1 MIGLSRYIFVAES
14 DEDARRI
21 AEPAMQAHVAHVKW
35 LATRHGDTGLTSR
48 LNLSFGASY
57 EDAVADGTVI
67 AGTPE
72 QVLIEIERQAAMLG
86 INYLLSY
93 LFLGNMTLADALR
106 SLDLF
111 STEVMPHLAN
121 V

>member
-1 MIGLSRYIFVAES
+1 ME
-14 DEDARRI
+14 
-21 AEPAMQAHVAHVKW
+21 AHVAHVKW
-35 LATRHGDTGLTSR
+35 LAVRQGDTGLTSR

-72 QVLIEIERQAAMLG
+72 KVLIEIERQAAELG

-93 LFLGNMTLADALR
+93 LFLGNMTFADASR
-106 SLDLF
+106 SLALF
-111 STEVMPHLAN
+111 STEVMPHLETL
-121 V
+121 

>member
-1 MIGLSRYIFVAES
+1 ME
-14 DEDARRI
+14 
-21 AEPAMQAHVAHVKW
+21 AHVAHVKW
-35 LATRHGDTGLTSR
+35 LATRHGDIGLTSR

-72 QVLIEIERQAAMLG
+72 QVLIEIERQAGMLG

-111 STEVMPHLAN
+111 STEVMPHLAKL
-121 V
+121 

>member
-1 MIGLSRYIFVAES
+1 MACH
-14 DEDARRI
+14 A
-21 AEPAMQAHVAHVKW
+21 P
-35 LATRHGDTGLTSR
+35 RHTGLTSR

-72 QVLIEIERQAAMLG
+72 QVLIEIERQAGMLG

-111 STEVMPHLAN
+111 STEVMPHLAKL
-121 V
+121 

>member
-1 MIGLSRYIFVAES
+1 VIGLSRYIFVAES
-14 DEDARRI
+14 NEDARRI
-21 AEPAMQAHVAHVKW
+21 AEPALAAHVARVKW
-35 LATRHGDTGLTSR
+35 LATRHSDTGLTSR

-121 V
+121 L